1 MEIKSQS
8 QNPFAIE
15 EVSCVFCDRLL
26 DDHSTYQLKQCMAR
40 HLEIQNILQGAI
52 GDGSSICETE

>member
-1 MEIKSQS
+1 MEIKPET
-8 QNPFAIE
+8 QNPFAVE

-26 DDHSTYQLKQCMAR
+26 DDHSNDQLKQCMAK
-40 HLEIQNILQGAI
+40 HLEVQNILQGAI

>member
-1 MEIKSQS
+1 MELRSES
-8 QNPFAIE
+8 QNSFAIE

-26 DDHSTYQLKQCMAR
+26 DDHSTDQLKQCMAK
-40 HLEIQNILQGAI
+40 HLEVQNILQGAI